1 MQTNIRGLEAVSGVA
16 TVTFYNHNV
25 AIMTVK
31 KKFFALRAKNLIFE
45 GAEKIPFF
53 HKVFLRVP
61 IL

>member
-1 MQTNIRGLEAVSGVA
+1 MQTNIRGLEAVSSVA

-25 AIMTVK
+25 AIIFRSSV
-31 KKFFALRAKNLIFE
+31 FAQENLILG